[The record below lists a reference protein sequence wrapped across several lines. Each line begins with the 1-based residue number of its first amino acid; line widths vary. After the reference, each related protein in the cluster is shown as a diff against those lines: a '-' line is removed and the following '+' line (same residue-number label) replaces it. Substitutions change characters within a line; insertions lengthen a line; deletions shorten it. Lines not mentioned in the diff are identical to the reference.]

1 MSTLQSTPRLQSS
14 ELIHKAASEDTDFY
28 NVSIIFGPRVALC
41 HSILCVC
48 L

>member
-1 MSTLQSTPRLQSS
+1 MSTLQSTPSLDYNLVNSYIRLLLKI
-14 ELIHKAASEDTDFY
+14 LIST
-28 NVSIIFGPRVALC
+28 IILGPRVALC